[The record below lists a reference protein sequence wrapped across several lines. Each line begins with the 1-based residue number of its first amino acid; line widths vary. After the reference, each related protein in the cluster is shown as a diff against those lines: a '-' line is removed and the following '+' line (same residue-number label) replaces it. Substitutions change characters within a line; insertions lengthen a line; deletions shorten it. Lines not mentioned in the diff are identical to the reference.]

1 MARRLG
7 TCWDC
12 HFGPLKLSLSSITP
26 ISTTALRISN
36 KIERRLS
43 ALFSDDRRF
52 GYDGIKRFFSILL
65 DTAGM
70 FAEWERIVIQQQ
82 VAGKNAHDARLV
94 ASMKVHSITNIL
106 TFNSVD
112 FSRYPDITIIEP
124 QKLSPLQK

>member
-1 MARRLG
+1 MKVDIQIPEDIGQQLQREWRAGWELVG
-7 TCWDC
+7 DC

-70 FAEWERIVIQQQ
+70 FAEWERIVIHFSPAKEMDRITSRSETEVPQ
-82 VAGKNAHDARLV
+82 
-94 ASMKVHSITNIL
+94 MK
-106 TFNSVD
+106 
-112 FSRYPDITIIEP
+112 RP
-124 QKLSPLQK
+124 

>member
-1 MARRLG
+1 
-7 TCWDC
+7 
-12 HFGPLKLSLSSITP
+12 
-26 ISTTALRISN
+26 
-36 KIERRLS
+36 
-43 ALFSDDRRF
+43 
-52 GYDGIKRFFSILL
+52 
-65 DTAGM
+65 M